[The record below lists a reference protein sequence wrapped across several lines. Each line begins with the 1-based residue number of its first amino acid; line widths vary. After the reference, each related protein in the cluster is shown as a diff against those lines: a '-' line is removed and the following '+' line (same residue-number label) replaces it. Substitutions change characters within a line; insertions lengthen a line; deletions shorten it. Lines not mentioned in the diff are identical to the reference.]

1 MEQTLEFS
9 GFRFVVAPDPDNAG
23 RQLVRIFK
31 DGEPFTD
38 LHDRPIT
45 RSFANNVSDASV
57 EDFCRQ
63 FATDDALRNQLR
75 VRQTLSCC

>member
-1 MEQTLEFS
+1 MEQSFEFS
-9 GFRFVVAPDPDNAG
+9 GFNFSVAPDPDNAG
-23 RQLVRIFK
+23 RLLVRIFK
-31 DGEPFTD
+31 DGQPFAD

-45 RSFANNVSDASV
+45 RSFAANVSPGAI

-63 FATDDALRNQLR
+63 FATDDAMRNQLR